1 MLREQI
7 VHVGL
12 VALACVLLIPPAAAA
27 QQTSAIAGVVRDTS
41 GAVLPGVTVEAA
53 SPALIEKVRTVVTDD
68 QGRYNI
74 VDLRPGTYVVT
85 FTLAGFNTLKREG
98 VQLTSG
104 FTAAVNADLPV
115 GTLQETVTV
124 SGATPLVDT
133 QNVRKQTVLSSE
145 LLDALPTSTKN
156 WATIVEITPGFS
168 GSFADVAGQ
177 LNQNLG
183 NAYHGKTGT
192 KRQFDGMSIDHA
204 SGNVGYL
211 VNSNMIQEVS
221 LQSSGISAESNA
233 DGSVV
238 NMIPKEGSNR
248 FSGTISGLYT
258 NDSVEASN
266 LNDGLRARGLTTVS
280 KILKIYDAGVTWGGP
295 IRKDTLW
302 FFASFREWGNGHQMA
317 GNFWNKTQGTPLYT
331 PDLSRPGDRFQ
342 WYESK
347 AVRVTWQASQRHKL
361 NFFADVADDCLCRA
375 IGALGS
381 APEAGLAFHFRPTG
395 LYQGDWSAPIT
406 SKLLLEAGASL
417 SITHWP
423 TFLNPGVQPT
433 DISILELSNNFRYNA
448 SATYASKRATDR
460 GAQRFSVSYI
470 TGSHAFKSGM
480 QIEEA
485 VSDIATFVQRDVNYS
500 FRSAVPTQ
508 ITQYATPYR
517 AIDRT
522 RADMGIYFQDQW
534 TIRRLTLNY
543 GVRYDYFNGHVD
555 ASHVAAPAS
564 GWVPARDFAAV
575 SGVPAWHDVDPR
587 VGASYDLFGD
597 GKTAIKVS
605 IGRYVAKT
613 GTSVASANDPISTSV
628 NSVTRTWT
636 DTNSNYIPDCDL
648 NNRATNGECGPMS
661 DSNFGGFSPTNHW
674 AGDVLRGFG
683 VRNSNWDLG
692 TEVQRQLRDGVSLTA
707 GYYRNWYGN
716 FTTTDNL
723 LRAPADFDPYCVT
736 APLNPNLPGGG
747 GYQVCGLYDVSVAK
761 FTQVD
766 NLVTQ
771 SSHYGTQKQINNF
784 FNVTINARLRSGV
797 QFGGGVD
804 TGRTLTD
811 NCFVVD
817 APGIAAGSL
826 TAPQTATTTSGIS
839 TASPTAPQNATTI
852 DGKSICHV
860 VTPFRGQTQL
870 KLNGVVPL
878 PYDFVASAIY
888 QDISGPNIVAAYSAS
903 NQEIAPSL
911 GRNLGSCGTRVPCT
925 GTATVPLVA
934 PGRLYDHRIR
944 RLDLRLTKVVR
955 LNQRVRMQG
964 NVDLYNAFNG
974 SGVVQVNNAYGP
986 QWRQPTEV
994 QDPRILQV
1002 SAQFGF

>member
-1 MLREQI
+1 MLRTTL
-7 VHVGL
+7 VGAGLAAL
-12 VALACVLLIPPAAAA
+12 VCVLFIPSLAAA
-27 QQTSAIAGVVRDTS
+27 QQTSAIAGVVRDSS

-53 SPALIEKVRTVVTDD
+53 SPALIERVRTVVTDD

-74 VDLRPGTYVVT
+74 VDLRPGTYAVT
-85 FTLAGFNTLKREG
+85 FTLAGFNTVKREG
-98 VQLTSG
+98 VVLTSG

-115 GTLQETVTV
+115 GALQETVTV
-124 SGATPLVDT
+124 SGETPLVDT
-133 QNVRKQTVLSSE
+133 QNVRKQTVLTSD

-156 WATIVEITPGFS
+156 WATIVEVTPGFS

-238 NMIPKEGSNR
+238 NMIPKEGGNLY
-248 FSGTISGLYT
+248 SGNVSGLYT
-258 NDSVEASN
+258 SDRFEASN
-266 LNDGLRARGLTTVS
+266 LNDDLRARGLTTVS
-280 KILKIYDAGVTWGGP
+280 KILKIYDTGVTFGGP
-295 IRKDTLW
+295 IRKDKLW
-302 FFASFREWGNGHQMA
+302 FFGSFREWGNGHLMA
-317 GNFWNKTQGTPLYT
+317 GNFWNKTQGTPIYT

-347 AVRVTWQASQRHKL
+347 AVRVTWQASRRNKF
-361 NFFADVADDCLCRA
+361 NFFSDVADDCLCRA

-395 LYQGDWSAPIT
+395 LYQGDWTAPIT

-423 TFLNPGVQPT
+423 TFLNPGVRPT
-433 DISILELSNNFRYNA
+433 DISILDLSNNYRYNA
-448 SATYASKRATDR
+448 SATYANKRATDR
-460 GAQRFSVSYI
+460 GAQRFSVSYV
-470 TGSHAFKSGM
+470 TGTHAYKLGM

-485 VSDIATFVQRDVNYS
+485 VSDVGTYVQGDVNYT
-500 FRSAVPTQ
+500 FRSGVPTQ
-508 ITQYATPYR
+508 VTQYATPYR

-522 RADMGIYFQDQW
+522 RADMGVYFQDQW
-534 TIRRLTLNY
+534 AIRRLTLNY
-543 GVRYDYFNGHVD
+543 GMRFDYFNGHVD
-555 ASHVAAPAS
+555 ANHVAAPAS

-575 SGVPAWHDVDPR
+575 SGVPAWKDINPR
-587 VGASYDLFGD
+587 FGASYDLFGD
-597 GKTAIKVS
+597 GKTALKVS

-613 GTSVASANDPISTSV
+613 GTAVAGANNPISTSV

-636 DTNSNYIPDCDL
+636 DINGNYIPDCDL
-648 NNRATNGECGPMS
+648 NNRGTNGECGPMS
-661 DSNFGGFSPTNHW
+661 DANFGGFAPTTHW
-674 AGDVLRGFG
+674 ADDVLRGFG
-683 VRNSNWDLG
+683 VRNSNWDFD
-692 TEVQRQLRDGVSLTA
+692 TEVQRQLGPGVSLTA

-716 FTTTDNL
+716 FTATDNL
-723 LRAPADFDPYCVT
+723 LRTPADFDSYCVT
-736 APLNPNLPGGG
+736 APLNSNLPGGG
-747 GYQVCGLYDVSVAK
+747 GYQVCGLADVSLAK

-784 FNVTINARLRSGV
+784 FNVTISTHLRSGV

-811 NCFVVD
+811 NCFVID
-817 APGIAAGSL
+817 APGIAAAAL
-826 TAPQTATTTSGIS
+826 TAPQTATTVSGIS
-839 TASPTAPQNATTI
+839 TASPTTPQKTTTI
-852 DGKSICHV
+852 NGKGICHV

-870 KLNGVVPL
+870 KLNGAVPL
-878 PYDFVASAIY
+878 PYDFVVSGIY
-888 QDISGPNIVAAYSAS
+888 QDISGPNIVAAYAAT

-911 GRNLGSCGTRVPCT
+911 GRNLAACGTRVPCT
-925 GTATVPLVA
+925 ATATVPLVA
-934 PGRLYDHRIR
+934 AATLYDHRIR
-944 RLDLRLTKVVR
+944 RLDVRFTKLLRLSQR
-955 LNQRVRMQG
+955 LRMQG
-964 NVDLYNAFNG
+964 NLDIYNVFNG
-974 SGVVQVNNAYGP
+974 SGAVQVNNAFGP

-994 QDPRILQV
+994 QDPRILQF
-1002 SAQFGF
+1002 SAQIIF

>member
-1 MLREQI
+1 M
-7 VHVGL
+7 
-12 VALACVLLIPPAAAA
+12 
-27 QQTSAIAGVVRDTS
+27 
-41 GAVLPGVTVEAA
+41 
-53 SPALIEKVRTVVTDD
+53 
-68 QGRYNI
+68 
-74 VDLRPGTYVVT
+74 
-85 FTLAGFNTLKREG
+85 KREG
-98 VQLTSG
+98 VVLTSG

-124 SGATPLVDT
+124 SGETPLVDT
-133 QNVRKQTVLSSE
+133 QNVRKQTVLTSE

-156 WATIVEITPGFS
+156 WATIVEVTPGFS

-211 VNSNMIQEVS
+211 VNSNMIQEVTV
-221 LQSSGISAESNA
+221 QSSGISAESNA

-238 NMIPKEGSNR
+238 NMIPKEGGNI
-248 FSGTISGLYT
+248 FSGNISGLYT
-258 NDSVEASN
+258 SDRFEASN
-266 LNDGLRARGLTTVS
+266 LNDDLRARGLTTVS
-280 KILKIYDAGVTWGGP
+280 KILKIYDTGVTFGGP
-295 IRKDTLW
+295 IRKDKLW
-302 FFASFREWGNGHQMA
+302 FFASLREWGNGHLMA
-317 GNFWNKTQGTPLYT
+317 GNFWNKTQGTPFYT

-347 AVRVTWQASQRHKL
+347 AVRVTWQASARNKF
-361 NFFADVADDCLCRA
+361 NFFSDLSDDCLCRA

-381 APEAGLAFHFRPTG
+381 APEAGLAFHFRPSG
-395 LYQGDWSAPIT
+395 LYQGDWTAPIT

-417 SITHWP
+417 TITHWP

-448 SATYASKRATDR
+448 SATYANKRATDR
-460 GAQRFSVSYI
+460 GAQRFSMSYV
-470 TGSHAFKSGM
+470 TGTHAFKMGM

-485 VSDIATFVQRDVNYS
+485 VSDVGTYVQGDVNYA
-500 FRSAVPTQ
+500 FRNGIPTQ

-534 TIRRLTLNY
+534 AIRRLTMNY
-543 GVRYDYFNGHVD
+543 GLRYDYFNGHVD
-555 ASHVAAPAS
+555 ANHVAAPAS

-575 SGVPAWHDVDPR
+575 SGVPAWKDFNPR
-587 VGASYDLFGD
+587 FGASYDLFGD
-597 GKTAIKVS
+597 GKTALKAS

-613 GTSVASANDPISTSV
+613 GTAVAGANNPVTTSV
-628 NSVTRTWT
+628 NNVTRTWT
-636 DTNSNYIPDCDL
+636 DTNNNYIPDCDL
-648 NNRATNGECGPMS
+648 NNRGTNGECGPMS
-661 DSNFGGFSPTNHW
+661 DANFGGFNPTTHW
-674 AGDVLRGFG
+674 ADDVLRGLG
-683 VRNSNWDLG
+683 VRNSNWDFDA
-692 TEVQRQLRDGVSLTA
+692 EVQRQIGSGVSLTA

-716 FTTTDNL
+716 FTATDNL
-723 LRAPADFDPYCVT
+723 LRTPSDFDSYCIT
-736 APLNPNLPGGG
+736 APLNANLPGGG
-747 GYQVCGLYDVSVAK
+747 GYQVCGLSDVSLAK

-771 SSHYGTQKQINNF
+771 SSHYGTQQQVNNF
-784 FNVTINARLRSGV
+784 FNVTISTHLRSGV

-804 TGRTLTD
+804 TGRTMTD

-817 APGIAAGSL
+817 APGIAAAAL
-826 TAPQTATTTSGIS
+826 TSAQTATTVSGIS
-839 TASPTAPQNATTI
+839 TASPTTPQNTTTI
-852 DGKSICHV
+852 NGKGICHV

-870 KLNGVVPL
+870 KLNGAVPL
-878 PYDFVASAIY
+878 PYDFVVSGIY

-903 NQEIAPSL
+903 NQEIASSL
-911 GRNLGSCGTRVPCT
+911 GRNLAACGTRVPCT
-925 GTATVPLVA
+925 AAATVPLVA
-934 PGRLYDHRIR
+934 PGNLYDHRIR
-944 RLDLRLTKVVR
+944 RLDVRFTKLIR
-955 LNQRVRMQG
+955 LNQRLRMQG
-964 NVDLYNAFNG
+964 NLDIYNVFNG

-994 QDPRILQV
+994 QDPRILQF
-1002 SAQFGF
+1002 SAQILF

>member
-1 MLREQI
+1 MLRTST
-7 VHVGL
+7 
-12 VALACVLLIPPAAAA
+12 VARLAALICVLFIPSAATA

-74 VDLRPGTYVVT
+74 VDLRPGTYAVT
-85 FTLAGFNTLKREG
+85 FTLTGFNTIKREG
-98 VQLTSG
+98 VVLTSG
-104 FTAAVNADLPV
+104 FTAAVSADLPV
-115 GTLQETVTV
+115 GALQETVTV
-124 SGATPLVDT
+124 SGETPLVDT
-133 QNVRKQTVLSSE
+133 QNVRKQTVLTSD

-156 WATIVEITPGFS
+156 WATIVEVTPGFS

-238 NMIPKEGSNR
+238 NMIPKEGGNLY
-248 FSGTISGLYT
+248 SGNISGLYT
-258 NDSVEASN
+258 SDRFEASN
-266 LNDGLRARGLTTVS
+266 LNDDLRARGLTTVS
-280 KILKIYDAGVTWGGP
+280 KILKIYDTGVTFGGP
-295 IRKDTLW
+295 IRKDKLW
-302 FFASFREWGNGHQMA
+302 FFSSFREWGNGHLMA
-317 GNFWNKTQGTPLYT
+317 GNFWNKTQGTPFYT

-347 AVRVTWQASQRHKL
+347 AGRVTWQASRRNKF

-395 LYQGDWSAPIT
+395 LYQGDWTAPIT
-406 SKLLLEAGASL
+406 SKFLVEAGASL

-423 TFLNPGVQPT
+423 TFLNPGVKPT

-448 SATYASKRATDR
+448 SATYANKRATDR
-460 GAQRFSVSYI
+460 GAQRFSVSYV
-470 TGSHAFKSGM
+470 TGTHAYKLGM

-485 VSDIATFVQRDVNYS
+485 VSDVGTYVQGDVNYT
-500 FRSAVPTQ
+500 FRSGVPTQ
-508 ITQYATPYR
+508 VTQYATPYR

-522 RADMGIYFQDQW
+522 RADMGVYFQDQW
-534 TIRRLTLNY
+534 AIRRLTLNY
-543 GVRYDYFNGHVD
+543 GMRFDYFNGHVD
-555 ASHVAAPAS
+555 ANHVAAPAS

-575 SGVPAWHDVDPR
+575 SGVPAWKDINPR
-587 VGASYDLFGD
+587 FGASYDLFGD
-597 GKTAIKVS
+597 GKTALKVS

-613 GTSVASANDPISTSV
+613 GTAVAGANNPISTSV

-636 DTNSNYIPDCDL
+636 DINGNYIPDCDL
-648 NNRATNGECGPMS
+648 NNRGTNGECGPMS
-661 DSNFGGFSPTNHW
+661 DANFGGFAPTTHW
-674 AGDVLRGFG
+674 ADDVLRGFG
-683 VRNSNWDLG
+683 VRNSNWDFD
-692 TEVQRQLRDGVSLTA
+692 TEVQRQLGPGVSLTA

-716 FTTTDNL
+716 FTATDNL
-723 LRAPADFDPYCVT
+723 LRTPADFDSYCVT
-736 APLNPNLPGGG
+736 APLNSNLPGGG
-747 GYQVCGLYDVSVAK
+747 GYQVCGLADVSLAK

-784 FNVTINARLRSGV
+784 FNVTISTHLRSGV

-811 NCFVVD
+811 NCFVID
-817 APGIAAGSL
+817 APGIAAAAL
-826 TAPQTATTTSGIS
+826 TAPQTATTVSGIS
-839 TASPTAPQNATTI
+839 TASPTTPQKTTTI
-852 DGKSICHV
+852 NGKGICHV

-870 KLNGVVPL
+870 KLNGAVPL
-878 PYDFVASAIY
+878 PYDFVVSGIY
-888 QDISGPNIVAAYSAS
+888 QDISGPNIVAAYAAT

-911 GRNLGSCGTRVPCT
+911 GRNLAACGTRVPCT
-925 GTATVPLVA
+925 ATATVPLVA
-934 PGRLYDHRIR
+934 AATLYDHRIR
-944 RLDLRLTKVVR
+944 RLDVRFTKLLRLSQR
-955 LNQRVRMQG
+955 LRMQG
-964 NVDLYNAFNG
+964 NLDIYNVFNG
-974 SGVVQVNNAYGP
+974 SGAVQVNNAFGP

-994 QDPRILQV
+994 QDPRILQF
-1002 SAQFGF
+1002 SAQIIF